1 MVAPG
6 LVSSTGTANKKA
18 KKANK
23 SKLKKLRADASHVSL
38 SSGKPKQPYQSQSKG
53 AMKGNSSRNTDIEAA
68 DAGASMLICQNVS
81 L

>member
-38 SSGKPKQPYQSQSKG
+38 SSGKPKQPYQSQNKG
-53 AMKGNSSRNTDIEAA
+53 AMRDSSRNTDIEAA